1 MRVDRQ
7 IEFEAQD
14 DAEAIQVARERLG
27 REAVI
32 LSSRLV
38 KRGGFLGLFRRKALW
53 VTAGLLDE
61 DPAEIAKENRERL
74 FAFQQLLD
82 VKRAVTGQPLAQP
95 PAREPFGGRPVAVL
109 ESQPPVPPVP
119 SPSPLDQ
126 AQALS
131 SYASASRG
139 SDPQIQAQVD
149 EIRDALSRVLQR
161 MDRPGEA
168 PDRLAAAS
176 SDPDYQKLLR
186 SEVDPEVASRLL
198 EEFHREPGENLAA
211 WLAGRIPV
219 LAADPWNALGGKRI
233 MFVGP
238 TGVGKTTSIA
248 KIAAIHSL
256 WEGRKVVLVTA
267 DTYRIAAVEQLRTY
281 AKILGIPLEVAFDPQ
296 ELEGILTKHR
306 NADLVLLDT
315 AGRSHKDAK
324 RMDEL
329 KGLHEIFCPDAV
341 HLVLAS
347 NLKYRDMLDVI
358 DRMGVVPLKSILFTK
373 MDETST
379 FGPLLNV
386 VEDFDLPLSFFTVG
400 QNVPNDIEVARGDRL
415 AGLVVGGD
423 RLGDC

>member
-1 MRVDRQ
+1 MMRVERQ

-14 DAEAIQVARERLG
+14 DAEAIHVARERLG
-27 REAVI
+27 RDAVI

-38 KRGGFLGLFRRKALW
+38 KRGGFLGMFRRKALW
-53 VTAGLLDE
+53 VTAGLLEE
-61 DPAEIAKENRERL
+61 DPEEIAKENRERL

-82 VKRAVTGQPLAQP
+82 VKRAVTGQQI
-95 PAREPFGGRPVAVL
+95 PAPSRETPGASSVAVMEPPQAPGGSSVL
-109 ESQPPVPPVP
+109 EK
-119 SPSPLDQ
+119 
-126 AQALS
+126 AQAAA
-131 SYASASRG
+131 SYGATASVP
-139 SDPQIQAQVD
+139 DPRMQAQVD
-149 EIRDALSRVLQR
+149 EIREALSRVLQR
-161 MDRPGEA
+161 IEQPGA
-168 PDRLAAAS
+168 PPAAVS
-176 SDPDYQKLLR
+176 SGDPDLQRLLH

-198 EEFHREPGENLAA
+198 EAFRREPGGELLS
-211 WLAGRIPV
+211 WLAGRIPT
-219 LAADPWNALGGKRI
+219 LAEDPWNALGGHRV

-256 WEGRKVVLVTA
+256 WEGRRVVLVTA

-281 AKILGIPLEVAFDPQ
+281 AKILGIPLEVAFDPR
-296 ELEGILTKHR
+296 ELEGILAKHR
-306 NADLVLLDT
+306 SADLVLLDT

-329 KGLHEIFCPDAV
+329 RGLYESFAPDAV

-358 DRMGVVPLKSILFTK
+358 DRMGVVPLRSLLFTK